1 MERARRKI
9 VIVGCGPGSPEYVT
23 PVAQKAIEG
32 AEVLVG
38 SCRLLDLFPRTGA
51 ERITI
56 DRDIEK
62 VLREIAQRLDTR
74 RIAVVVSGDPG
85 LCSLSQPIIR
95 HFGRDLCEVI
105 PGVSSI
111 QAAFARLGLEWLDAR
126 MINAHS
132 RDPEVDP
139 ASLKD
144 AGKIAIFM
152 GRKESLLWVKNLA
165 ESLGGAHSVFVC
177 ENLTLEDE
185 TVRRVKLADL
195 ESLDVN
201 SKTIVL
207 LVRKDELP

>member
-9 VIVGCGPGSPEYVT
+9 VIVGCGPGSPAYVT

-38 SCRLLDLFPRTGA
+38 SRRLLDLFPRTGA
-51 ERITI
+51 ERITV

-62 VLREIAQRLDTR
+62 VLREIAQRIDTR

-85 LCSLSQPIIR
+85 LCSLSQPIIN

-132 RDPEVDP
+132 RDPEVAP

-144 AGKIAIFM
+144 AGKIAIFL

-177 ENLTLEDE
+177 ENLTLGDE